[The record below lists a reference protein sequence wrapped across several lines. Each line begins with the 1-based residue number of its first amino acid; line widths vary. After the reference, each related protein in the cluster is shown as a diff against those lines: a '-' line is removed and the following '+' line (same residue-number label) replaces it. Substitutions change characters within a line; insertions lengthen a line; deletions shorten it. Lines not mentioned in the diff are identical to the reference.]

1 MKRYTKKTAGLIFL
15 LLATS
20 VTFGLLVAFQFYI
33 SAIVTFALILF
44 EGYYLFHM
52 MERNDRL
59 FKQFIWSIRYS
70 DFLASGTPL
79 QKQNDKIP
87 QDMVKVMEEAL
98 QHYKKHLQEKESQL
112 QYFQALANHIDLSV
126 FVYSATG
133 QIEWMNQAF
142 KIQTGLN
149 FAETIDDLAT
159 YHPELPACL
168 RTLHPGELSIL
179 QVRRKDEYSQLILS
193 AISFVVLGKPLTV
206 VSMKNIRS
214 VLENKETEA
223 WQKLIRVLTHEIM
236 NSMTPIVSLSE
247 LLRNK
252 CIDELGVDTE
262 DQPSCRNDFPQEQR
276 LGTLRRKLPESYGH
290 PDAYSG
296 DYTGQPFP
304 GQHQPPVQGPER
316 QDQDRPRDGTPTSY
330 CRQRIDRTSADQP
343 GQECF
348 GRNTP
353 LSEATDRTVC
363 RHQRR
368 GQNLYPGKRQR
379 DRHTG

>member
-1 MKRYTKKTAGLIFL
+1 MKRYTKKAAGLIFI

-133 QIEWMNQAF
+133 QVEWMNQAF

-159 YHPELPACL
+159 YHPELPARL

-214 VLENKETEA
+214 VKENK
-223 WQKLIRVLTHEIM
+223 
-236 NSMTPIVSLSE
+236 
-247 LLRNK
+247 
-252 CIDELGVDTE
+252 
-262 DQPSCRNDFPQEQR
+262 
-276 LGTLRRKLPESYGH
+276 
-290 PDAYSG
+290 
-296 DYTGQPFP
+296 
-304 GQHQPPVQGPER
+304 
-316 QDQDRPRDGTPTSY
+316 
-330 CRQRIDRTSADQP
+330 
-343 GQECF
+343 
-348 GRNTP
+348 
-353 LSEATDRTVC
+353 
-363 RHQRR
+363 
-368 GQNLYPGKRQR
+368 
-379 DRHTG
+379 